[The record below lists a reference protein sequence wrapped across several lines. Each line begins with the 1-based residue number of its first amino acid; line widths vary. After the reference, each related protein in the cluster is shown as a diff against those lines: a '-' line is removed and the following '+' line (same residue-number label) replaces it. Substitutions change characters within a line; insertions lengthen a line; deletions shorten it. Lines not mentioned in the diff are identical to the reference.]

1 MRKLLPKSTV
11 LIKILC
17 FSQET
22 VKPEEINK
30 FITKK
35 QELVKQKTLRQT
47 YSKNSFFILTLNSKI
62 RKFAIK
68 IIETNIFQY
77 LVRLFVMLNVVA
89 FMVRYFHTD
98 SEVSHELEKPAF
110 YFELVCN
117 FYFLLEISV
126 RILAMGLVFEKKTFL
141 RDPFHFLDFIVTAAR
156 FSFVLKYY

>member
-1 MRKLLPKSTV
+1 MRKLLLILF
-11 LIKILC
+11 LIKILSL
-17 FSQET
+17 SQVT

-62 RKFAIK
+62 RKLAITM
-68 IIETNIFQY
+68 IEANSFQY
-77 LVRLFVMLNVVA
+77 LVRLFIMLNVGA

-98 SEVSHELEKPAF
+98 AEVSHDLEKPAF

-141 RDPFHFLDFIVTAAR
+141 RDPFQFMDFVVTAAR
-156 FSFVLKYY
+156 FLTVLHYY